1 MFLKS
6 VFLFL
11 LCLSTEKT
19 FCRDLPEDHSYDTI
33 SSAHSTEESSS
44 SEERK
49 TDEKKTR
56 TGSIKEKLHLSK
68 KKETFE
74 KPRGNVFFHI
84 KDLHIPLNDVDS
96 EYNRL
101 KNSTYGS
108 SKDRLD
114 AAFKMYKILQY
125 KTLLPELKF
134 TQDSA
139 SNGSFTNFLFYT
151 SIPGTIIG
159 AAVLWNREYIFKNY
173 CTLFSKVGFNT
184 CSTVFTLVNLL
195 CLNIAT
201 LNSSAASAAKKETEN
216 YEKERKAFEM
226 DTLKKIQKEVEKGVP
241 LSELESTYKNLV
253 NKDILLVMKPA
264 WRREKGV

>member
-11 LCLSTEKT
+11 LCLSTEKV
-19 FCRDLPEDHSYDTI
+19 FCTDLPEDHSYDTI

-56 TGSIKEKLHLSK
+56 TESIKEKLHLSK

-134 TQDSA
+134 TQDS
-139 SNGSFTNFLFYT
+139 SSMGSFTKFLFYT
-151 SIPGTIIG
+151 SIPGMVLGAIGIWKREFIANHCQIFNSSGIGIVSAVVTTINFLLFNI
-159 AAVLWNREYIFKNY
+159 AVL
-173 CTLFSKVGFNT
+173 NT
-184 CSTVFTLVNLL
+184 D
-195 CLNIAT
+195 
-201 LNSSAASAAKKETEN
+201 AASAAKKETKN

-226 DTLKKIQKEVEKGVP
+226 DILKKVQKEVEKGVP
-241 LSELESTYKNLV
+241 FSELESAYKNLV
-253 NKDILLVMKPA
+253 NKDILLVMMPA